1 MQIKVRIAKVYGRKR
16 IYPVCTKGKM
26 FAILTGK
33 KCLTQCEI
41 EIIMKLGFEIDVE
54 KPEI

>member
-1 MQIKVRIAKVYGRKR
+1 MKIKVRVNSVLGRKR
-16 IYPVCTKGKM
+16 IYPVCDKAKL
-26 FAILTGK
+26 FAALIGN